1 MISRATLSGVVQGQ
15 PKYRSMLAGNTA
27 YSPAAFESIA
37 TATGTGSSASIT
49 FSSIP
54 STYKHLQV
62 RFIGRST
69 NANLA
74 SSVIVNGST
83 TGYSR
88 HWLYGSL
95 GTVGQGGTASL
106 TSFSFLDTITGSN
119 STAGMMGTGILD
131 IHDYAS
137 TTKNKTFR
145 FFGGYDTNGGSDA
158 EVISLQSALWANT
171 SAITSITFRTDG
183 ASSNWTT
190 NSTFALYGIKG
201 A

>member
-1 MISRATLSGVVQGQ
+1 
-15 PKYRSMLAGNTA
+15 MLVGNA
-27 YSPAAFESIA
+27 PYSPAAFESIA
-37 TATGTGSSASIT
+37 TATGTGSSPTIT

-62 RFIGRST
+62 RFIGRSS
-69 NANLA
+69 NSNIA
-74 SSVIVNGST
+74 SSIIVNGST

-88 HWLYGSL
+88 HWLYGSA
-95 GTVGQGGTASL
+95 GAVGQGGTASL
-106 TSFSFLDTITGSN
+106 SSFSLLDTITGSN
-119 STAGMMGTGILD
+119 STAGIIGVGILD
-131 IHDYAS
+131 IQDYAS

-145 FFGGYDTNGGSDA
+145 FFGGYNTNGGSDG
-158 EVISLQSALWANT
+158 EVISLQSALWADL
-171 SAITSITFRTDG
+171 SAITSISFRTDG